1 MSKMIRLGLISSRY
15 IGIGMTYRCGT
26 KSTRAAAHL
35 VSIFFLAIATG
46 LANAQ
51 SINPG
56 LDDIIQVRLGPLFA
70 DFETTVTIQG
80 STFDQ
85 EQLSDR
91 ETTVAGFA
99 KWRITPKFHFN
110 IGYSK
115 IDRDDETTLNTA
127 MAIGGLTVPAG
138 TSLSQAYETSSLPIT
153 LAYAFVKNPKTEFG
167 VDAGVNVTTI
177 KNRISISVPGTPTLT
192 PINQDV
198 TEPLP
203 TIGLFWN
210 QAFSPQWMFTAR
222 LGYMGLEIGGLD
234 GDFYNANAAIEWRPW
249 KNVGFGASYLFNSA
263 DGNITSG
270 GTTTTFDYEYHGPF
284 MYLVFGG
291 GTR

>member
-1 MSKMIRLGLISSRY
+1 MLDEYRSK
-15 IGIGMTYRCGT
+15 GT
-26 KSTRAAAHL
+26 HLTILATLLFFVIFNTST
-35 VSIFFLAIATG
+35 V
-46 LANAQ
+46 NAQ

-56 LDDIIQVRLGPLFA
+56 LDDIFQLRLGPLFA
-70 DFETTVTIQG
+70 DFETTVNIQG
-80 STFDQ
+80 SDFDQ

-91 ETTVAGFA
+91 ETTAAGFVR
-99 KWRITPKFHFN
+99 WRITPKFHFN
-110 IGYSK
+110 IGYSR
-115 IDRDDETTLNTA
+115 IDRDDETTLNTTT
-127 MAIGGLTVPAG
+127 AIGGLSIPAG
-138 TSLSQAYETSSLPIT
+138 TGLSQSFETSSLPII

-177 KNRISISVPGTPTLT
+177 KNRISISVPGAPTLT

-222 LGYMGLEIGGLD
+222 VGYMGLEIGGLD
-234 GDFYNANAAIEWRPW
+234 GDFYNGHAAIEWRPL
-249 KNVGFGASYLFNSA
+249 KNVGFGASYLINGA
-263 DGNITSG
+263 DGDITSG
-270 GTTTTFDYEYHGPF
+270 GTTTTFDYQYDGPF
-284 MYLVFGG
+284 VYLVFGG